1 MPFKINISEKTGK
14 TYKLELESEEL
25 MGKELNDKIQG
36 KELTPDLEG
45 YELEITGTSDK
56 AGFTSMKDVP
66 GIGLKRVLLSYG
78 KGLHKRPKKEGKKK
92 RSNMKPKGLRMR
104 RTVRGRVISPDIT
117 QINFKVTKQGK
128 TPLSEVFPEQTQGKP
143 KKENRAMKR
152 KNKAKAP
159 AKAAEKT
166 EEKNKP
172 EA

>member
-1 MPFKINISEKTGK
+1 MPFKINIAEKSGK

-25 MGKELNDKIQG
+25 LGKELNDKIQG

-56 AGFTSMKDVP
+56 AGFTSMKNVP

-117 QINFKVTKQGK
+117 QINFKVIKNGK
-128 TPLSEVFPEQTQGKP
+128 TPLSEIFPDQGTEKV
-143 KKENRAMKR
+143 KKENRATKR
-152 KNKAKAP
+152 KNKG
-159 AKAAEKT
+159 KT
-166 EEKNKP
+166 PEQPKEEKS